1 MGATEVD
8 GHSFKDIGLPEFTV
22 ISRKESETGD
32 ILYTVEPKERIAD
45 CPACGGKLHIHKDA
59 KRKVKDLDEFGH
71 RVGIV
76 VKGKSYRCKDCGETV
91 REEYASI
98 CGQMTR
104 RMVESIQRD
113 VFGDMTF
120 TQIARRYNVSVSTV
134 QGLFEEQ
141 GEKLW
146 TAYHFVT
153 PRVLGIDEVHLNNAY
168 YGVFVNVDRQNG
180 GIIELSEERS
190 KNAVIDV
197 LKRLENP
204 ENLCYV
210 TMDMWRPYYDAVKQ
224 LIEGSFRILA
234 YGTAHQSVDSFLK
247 VLDTELTC
255 LDGVNESPPQI
266 FRFHD
271 ISQVLQR
278 PLLYG
283 LCVIRVSKCLLVG
296 NTIILQE
303 VIHIVLSML

>member
-32 ILYTVEPKERIAD
+32 ILYTVEPKERIAA

-210 TMDMWRPYYDAVKQ
+210 TMDMWRPYYDAV
-224 LIEGSFRILA
+224 
-234 YGTAHQSVDSFLK
+234 QSVFPGIPVIIDHFHVIKELSRLSTAS
-247 VLDTELTC
+247 VLASAKASRIPRHE
-255 LDGVNESPPQI
+255 
-266 FRFHD
+266 
-271 ISQVLQR
+271 
-278 PLLYG
+278 
-283 LCVIRVSKCLLVG
+283 
-296 NTIILQE
+296 
-303 VIHIVLSML
+303 

>member
-153 PRVLGIDEVHLNNAY
+153 PRVLGIA
-168 YGVFVNVDRQNG
+168 
-180 GIIELSEERS
+180 RS
-190 KNAVIDV
+190 
-197 LKRLENP
+197 
-204 ENLCYV
+204 
-210 TMDMWRPYYDAVKQ
+210 TSKQ
-224 LIEGSFRILA
+224 
-234 YGTAHQSVDSFLK
+234 
-247 VLDTELTC
+247 
-255 LDGVNESPPQI
+255 
-266 FRFHD
+266 
-271 ISQVLQR
+271 
-278 PLLYG
+278 
-283 LCVIRVSKCLLVG
+283 CLLWC
-296 NTIILQE
+296 ICKCR
-303 VIHIVLSML
+303 